1 MGIVEL
7 VLVVVEIESVD
18 ERDVVSEEAEDVEIP
33 DVVDELAD
41 MVEDETVSCLWY
53 TFRRDP
59 APQYS
64 VLLSPQV
71 IEQSEIAVG
80 TEPAVN
86 WFSHQ
91 HSPPYSKPTYL

>member
-1 MGIVEL
+1 MPVEVGIVEL

-59 APQYS
+59 APQY
-64 VLLSPQV
+64 
-71 IEQSEIAVG
+71 
-80 TEPAVN
+80 
-86 WFSHQ
+86 
-91 HSPPYSKPTYL
+91 